1 MFNGLFNEQHGC
13 HEQEPCCGNFFG
25 GCNCTWILLVILF
38 LCCGGKMGKLS
49 VTISPTCLILM
60 IALLVCCGGLTFGKE
75 CR

>member
-1 MFNGLFNEQHGC
+1 MFNGLFNNEQHGC
-13 HEQEPCCGNFFG
+13 HDEPCGNIFG

-38 LCCGGKMGKLS
+38 LCCGGKMGKFS